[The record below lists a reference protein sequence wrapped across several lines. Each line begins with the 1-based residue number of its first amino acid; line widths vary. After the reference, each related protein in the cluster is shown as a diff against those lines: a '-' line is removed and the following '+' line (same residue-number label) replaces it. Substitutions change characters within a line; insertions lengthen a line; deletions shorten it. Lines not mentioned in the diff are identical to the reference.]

1 MDKINSDKRIADLT
15 VGELQTLISGS
26 VKAAID
32 EYFENLEALQG
43 QNYIQSISE
52 AREDYK
58 TGKITNIDDIPI
70 Q

>member
-26 VKAAID
+26 VKTAID
-32 EYFENLEALQG
+32 EYFEDLEALKG
-43 QNYIQSISE
+43 QNYIQSIKE

-58 TGKITNIDDIPI
+58 SGKITNIDDILK